1 MPLIK
6 LNKSNSQSGFSLGNV
21 DLVNFLKS
29 GQSQNY
35 VSADEALQNS
45 DIFSLIMQL
54 SGDLALVKYAA
65 DSDRSQSII
74 DNPSVTTNGFS
85 FWQGMFAQLLLDG
98 NAYAYR
104 HKNANGV
111 DLSWEYLRP
120 SQVQPML
127 LQDGSGLIYNIN
139 FDEPSLGYVMN
150 VPDTDVIHIRLLSKN
165 GGKTGISPLSALVN
179 ELKIRNA
186 SDALTV
192 KALKSSISANG
203 ILTITHGGLLDEETK
218 AARSRQFQRQ
228 AEMSDGGP
236 VVLDDLENYQPLEM
250 KANIA
255 SLLSQADWT
264 KNQVA
269 KVFGVPDSYLNGQG
283 DQQSSITQIGGQYA
297 KSLNRYVQPIVAELN
312 DKLNTHISADIRAAI
327 DAMGDQ
333 YASTISS
340 LAKDGTISAN
350 QARFI
355 LQSYG
360 YLPQDLPAPEKN
372 DQVQKIQLIPQ
383 EKGGDDDGNDSDE
396 RGSDS

>member
-6 LNKSNSQSGFSLGNV
+6 LNKSNQPTGFSLN
-21 DLVNFLKS
+21 DPDFINFLA
-29 GQSQNY
+29 GGESQRY
-35 VSADEALQNS
+35 VSAEKALKNS

-54 SGDLALVKYAA
+54 SGDLAMVRYSA
-65 DSDRSQSII
+65 DTDRSQAII
-74 DNPSVTTNGFS
+74 DNPSVTSNGFS

-104 HKNANGV
+104 HKNVNGV

-127 LQDGSGLIYNIN
+127 LEDGSGLIYNIN
-139 FDEPSLGYVMN
+139 FDEPEIGYVTN
-150 VPDTDVIHIRLLSKN
+150 VPSTDVIHIRLLSKN
-165 GGKTGISPLSALVN
+165 GGKTGISPLSALFN

-186 SDALTV
+186 SDDLTL
-192 KALKSSISANG
+192 KALKSSIASNG
-203 ILTITHGGLLDEETK
+203 ILKITHGGLLDEETK
-218 AARSRQFQRQ
+218 AARSRQVKRQ
-228 AEMSDGGP
+228 TEMSDGGP
-236 VVLDDLENYQPLEM
+236 LVLDDLEDYQPLEM

-269 KVFGVPDSYLNGQG
+269 KVYGVPDSYLNGQG

-297 KSLNRYVQPIVAELN
+297 KSLNRYVQPIVSELN

-340 LAKDGTISAN
+340 LTKDGTISSN

-355 LQSYG
+355 LQKYG
-360 YLPQDLPAPEKN
+360 YLPEELPAPEK
-372 DQVQKIQLIPQ
+372 QPQQAIQLIQ
-383 EKGGDDDGNDSDE
+383 ASKGGDDDGNSSSEGDSSSE
-396 RGSDS
+396 

>member
-6 LNKSNSQSGFSLGNV
+6 LNKSNQPTGFSLN
-21 DLVNFLKS
+21 DPDFINFLA
-29 GQSQNY
+29 GGESQRY
-35 VSADEALQNS
+35 VSAEKALKNS

-54 SGDLALVKYAA
+54 SGDLAMVRYSA
-65 DSDRSQSII
+65 DTDRSQAII
-74 DNPSVTTNGFS
+74 DNPSVTSNGFS

-104 HKNANGV
+104 HKNVNGV

-127 LQDGSGLIYNIN
+127 LEDGSGLIYNIN
-139 FDEPSLGYVMN
+139 FDEPEIGYTTN
-150 VPDTDVIHIRLLSKN
+150 IPSTDVIHIRLLSKN
-165 GGKTGISPLSALVN
+165 GGKTGISPLSALLN
-179 ELKIRNA
+179 ELKIRDA
-186 SDALTV
+186 SDNLTL
-192 KALKSSISANG
+192 KALKSSIASNG
-203 ILTITHGGLLDEETK
+203 ILKITHGGLLDEETK
-218 AARSRQFQRQ
+218 AARSRQVKRQ

-236 VVLDDLENYQPLEM
+236 LVLDDLEDYQPLEM

-269 KVFGVPDSYLNGQG
+269 KVYGVPDSYLNGQG

-297 KSLNRYVQPIVAELN
+297 KSLNRYVQPIVSELN

-340 LAKDGTISAN
+340 LTKDGTISSN

-355 LQSYG
+355 LQKYG
-360 YLPQDLPAPEKN
+360 YLPEELPAPEK
-372 DQVQKIQLIPQ
+372 QPQQAIQLIQ
-383 EKGGDDDGNDSDE
+383 ASKGGDDDGNSSSEGDSSSE
-396 RGSDS
+396 

>member
-6 LNKSNSQSGFSLGNV
+6 LNKSSQPTGFSLN
-21 DLVNFLKS
+21 DPDFVNFLA
-29 GQSQNY
+29 GGESQRY
-35 VSADEALQNS
+35 VSAEKALKNS

-54 SGDLALVKYAA
+54 SGDLAMVRYSA
-65 DSDRSQSII
+65 DTDRSQAII
-74 DNPSVTTNGFS
+74 DNPSVTSNGFS

-104 HKNANGV
+104 HKNVNGV

-127 LQDGSGLIYNIN
+127 LEDGSGLIYNIN
-139 FDEPSLGYVMN
+139 FDEPEIGYMTN
-150 VPDTDVIHIRLLSKN
+150 IPSTDVIHIRLLSKN
-165 GGKTGISPLSALVN
+165 GGKTGISPLSALLN
-179 ELKIRNA
+179 ELKIRDA
-186 SDALTV
+186 SDNLTL
-192 KALKSSISANG
+192 KALKSSIASNG
-203 ILTITHGGLLDEETK
+203 ILKITHGGLLDEETK
-218 AARSRQFQRQ
+218 AARSRQVKRQ
-228 AEMSDGGP
+228 TEMSDGGP
-236 VVLDDLENYQPLEM
+236 LVLDDLEDYQPLEM

-269 KVFGVPDSYLNGQG
+269 KVYGVPDSYLNGQG

-297 KSLNRYVQPIVAELN
+297 KSLNRYVQPIVSELN

-340 LAKDGTISAN
+340 LTKDGTISSN

-355 LQSYG
+355 LQKYG
-360 YLPQDLPAPEKN
+360 YLPEELPAPEK
-372 DQVQKIQLIPQ
+372 QPQQAIQLIQ
-383 EKGGDDDGNDSDE
+383 ASKGGDDDGNSSSE
-396 RGSDS
+396 GNSSSK

>member
-6 LNKSNSQSGFSLGNV
+6 LNKSSQPTGFSLN
-21 DLVNFLKS
+21 DPDFVNFLA
-29 GQSQNY
+29 GGESQRY
-35 VSADEALQNS
+35 VSAEKALKNS

-54 SGDLALVKYAA
+54 SGDLAMVRYSA
-65 DSDRSQSII
+65 DTDRSQAII
-74 DNPSVTTNGFS
+74 DNPSTTTNGFS

-104 HKNANGV
+104 HKNVNGV

-127 LQDGSGLIYNIN
+127 LEDGSGLIYNIN
-139 FDEPSLGYVMN
+139 FDEPEIGYTTN
-150 VPDTDVIHIRLLSKN
+150 IPSTDVIHIRLLSKN
-165 GGKTGISPLSALVN
+165 GGKTGISPLSALLN
-179 ELKIRNA
+179 ELKIRDA
-186 SDALTV
+186 SDNLTL
-192 KALKSSISANG
+192 KALKSSIASNG
-203 ILTITHGGLLDEETK
+203 ILKITHGGLLDEETK
-218 AARSRQFQRQ
+218 AARSRQVKRQ
-228 AEMSDGGP
+228 TEMSDGGP
-236 VVLDDLENYQPLEM
+236 LVLDDLEDYQPLEM

-269 KVFGVPDSYLNGQG
+269 KVYGVPDSYLNGQG

-297 KSLNRYVQPIVAELN
+297 KSLNRYVQPIVSELN
-312 DKLNTHISADIRAAI
+312 DKLNTHISADIRVAI

-340 LAKDGTISAN
+340 LTKDGTISSN

-355 LQSYG
+355 LQKYG
-360 YLPQDLPAPEKN
+360 YLPE
-372 DQVQKIQLIPQ
+372 
-383 EKGGDDDGNDSDE
+383 
-396 RGSDS
+396 